1 MRHGQG
7 TRYNTDVHNAVGTIK
22 KYNADQELDE
32 APYKL
37 GGARAKDW
45 AMSKLGGK
53 MSKGRHGAGKLSNQV
68 NDEWQ
73 TFMGTKGYNDAEQ
86 ATIKDLSDFIE
97 KLRPGTDSKAFFDK
111 AGLTNAGPQV
121 TLTTDQQDK
130 VVGELGAALAA
141 QGAGQEPAD
150 DRAAGAAGAAG
161 ATGGI
166 GSSTQSAV
174 DFAKRATA
182 GTRGGSDTDSDTP
195 TPTQATPTPPPAKTA
210 EVVKYLDDLKV
221 ADAPA
226 YNTKINEL
234 ARHIKNWAQKQVR
247 AGP

>member
-7 TRYNTDVHNAVGTIK
+7 TRYNTDVHNAVSTIK
-22 KYNADQELDE
+22 KYNADQKLDE

-73 TFMGTKGYNDAEQ
+73 TFMGTKGYNNAEQ

-141 QGAGQEPAD
+141 QGAGQDDHPDHPQAGRGVAD
-150 DRAAGAAGAAG
+150 QRPGDRAAPGAGHRQLAHLRRHA
-161 ATGGI
+161 
-166 GSSTQSAV
+166 
-174 DFAKRATA
+174 
-182 GTRGGSDTDSDTP
+182 RG
-195 TPTQATPTPPPAKTA
+195 
-210 EVVKYLDDLKV
+210 
-221 ADAPA
+221 
-226 YNTKINEL
+226 
-234 ARHIKNWAQKQVR
+234 
-247 AGP
+247 AGPLDGRP